1 MEQYDLDAF
10 RIKAQQKKGE
20 TKKIFKDLK
29 RLKPKDLDENFH
41 QAHEEA
47 FQKIDCLKCANC
59 CKTTGPLF
67 TPSDISRLAKHFR
80 LKPMQFSEE
89 YLRRDEDGDM
99 VLKSVPCP
107 FLGDDNYCSVYDIR
121 PKACREYPHTDHFKM
136 HKILKLTE
144 KNASLCPAVFE
155 ISRAIAAKIS

>member
-1 MEQYDLDAF
+1 MDQYDLDAF
-10 RIKAQQKKGE
+10 RAKVQQQKGE

-29 RLKPKDLDENFH
+29 RLKPKELDQEFH
-41 QAHEEA
+41 KAHDAA

-80 LKPMQFSEE
+80 LKPAQFSDQ
-89 YLRRDEDGDM
+89 YLRLDEDGDM

-107 FLGDDNYCSVYDIR
+107 FLGADNYCGVYDIR
-121 PKACREYPHTDHFKM
+121 PKACREYPHTDRFKM
-136 HKILKLTE
+136 HQILALTE

-155 ISRAIAAKIS
+155 ISRALSAKKA

>member
-10 RIKAQQKKGE
+10 RLKAQQQKGE

-29 RLKPKDLDENFH
+29 RRKPKELDQQFH
-41 QAHEEA
+41 QAHDA
-47 FQKIDCLKCANC
+47 VFQKIECLKCANC

-67 TPSDISRLAKHFR
+67 TPSDIGRLAKHFR
-80 LKPMQFSEE
+80 MKPMQFSET

-136 HKILKLTE
+136 HQILKLTE

-155 ISRAIAAKIS
+155 ISRALASNK

>member
-10 RIKAQQKKGE
+10 RAKAQQQKGA
-20 TKKIFKDLK
+20 TKKIFQELK
-29 RLKPKDLDENFH
+29 RLKPKEVDQEFH
-41 QAHEEA
+41 YAHDAA

-80 LKPMQFSEE
+80 LKPTQFSDE

-107 FLGDDNYCSVYDIR
+107 FLGDNNYCNVYDIR
-121 PKACREYPHTDHFKM
+121 PKACREYPHTDRFKM
-136 HKILKLTE
+136 HQILNLTE

-155 ISRAIAAKIS
+155 ISRALATKK